1 MGSDP
6 SLTRDVRRVR
16 APLLGD
22 DLEHAGL
29 GRLRRHEEP
38 EGRGQVQPGRG
49 HKVGPVKQDRGVTEQ
64 SQREGTVVVIP

>member
-29 GRLRRHEEP
+29 GRLRRDEEP
-38 EGRGQVQPGRG
+38 EGGGQVEPSRG
-49 HKVGPVKQDRGVTEQ
+49 HEVRPVQQHRGVPEQ
-64 SQREGTVVVIP
+64 GQGEGAVIIIP